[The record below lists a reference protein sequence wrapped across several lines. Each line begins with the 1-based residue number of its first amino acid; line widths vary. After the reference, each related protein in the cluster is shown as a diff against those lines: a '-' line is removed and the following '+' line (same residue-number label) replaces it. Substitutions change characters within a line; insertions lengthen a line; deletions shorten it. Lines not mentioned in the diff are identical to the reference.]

1 MGKIRE
7 VLSKL
12 LSNIN
17 LPKSNIPSQLD
28 MHKSVIYIGVLI
40 ICIFTTSMLTTSLV
54 SSYYKKLETEKQIT
68 EMQSFLDEWKQ
79 KNNQLNEST
88 MRPVVDGIVDKVQTD
103 VIFRSQVF
111 NINLESIKELKQKEK
126 NGRVYSIEFTGA
138 YDNAMKFIQ
147 SLQDT
152 DALVGLKHIIIT
164 AKNGGIK
171 VKLTYKVYTK

>member
-54 SSYYKKLETEKQIT
+54 SESGEKAGNRKADYRNAELSRRLAAKK
-68 EMQSFLDEWKQ
+68 
-79 KNNQLNEST
+79 
-88 MRPVVDGIVDKVQTD
+88 
-103 VIFRSQVF
+103 
-111 NINLESIKELKQKEK
+111 
-126 NGRVYSIEFTGA
+126 
-138 YDNAMKFIQ
+138 
-147 SLQDT
+147 
-152 DALVGLKHIIIT
+152 
-164 AKNGGIK
+164 
-171 VKLTYKVYTK
+171 